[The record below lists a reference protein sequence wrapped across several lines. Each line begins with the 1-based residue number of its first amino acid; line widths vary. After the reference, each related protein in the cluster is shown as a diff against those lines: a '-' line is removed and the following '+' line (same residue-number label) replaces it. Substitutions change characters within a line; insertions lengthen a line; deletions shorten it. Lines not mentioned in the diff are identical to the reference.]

1 MGMERAAGRAAI
13 FFLFLSLT
21 VAQNITGSG
30 EDTLNVGVILHLKS
44 LVGKMAR
51 TSILMAVEDFY
62 KAHRNFKT
70 KLVLHIRDSNGDDIQ
85 AVVWEHRLLRLHS
98 NCNMVV
104 GATKQ

>member
-1 MGMERAAGRAAI
+1 MGMEGAAGRAAI

-70 KLVLHIRDSNGDDIQ
+70 KLVLHIGDSNGDDIQ
-85 AVVWEHRLLRLHS
+85 AASEGTFHNL
-98 NCNMVV
+98 
-104 GATKQ
+104 